1 MVFENA
7 ILFSPLPLPLFLN
20 VREALEQKN
29 CPYFRS
35 SQMCTCRC
43 VPTGERI
50 ALRPLPL
57 TSLGLALPLI
67 QKIIHINRMTE
78 KTLQMCS

>member
-7 ILFSPLPLPLFLN
+7 ILFSPLHLPLFLN
-20 VREALEQKN
+20 VREAIEQKN

-35 SQMCTCRC
+35 SQMHTCRC

-50 ALRPLPL
+50 ALSAYTTNLLGSGPTGPGMIPRPN
-57 TSLGLALPLI
+57 SNSDDNS
-67 QKIIHINRMTE
+67 H
-78 KTLQMCS
+78 